1 MKASIRQAAA
11 VAALGAAVFGMAS
24 AQAASVPPM
33 QKVDGIET
41 MSGGIGVGEAAA
53 MQSEARHWPL
63 TLEFAI
69 KDKARSDYAAD
80 VNVLVRDTHG
90 HTVLQTTAQGPF
102 LLARLNP
109 GQYTVQASLDGKT
122 LQQKV
127 MVGHQPARHLFL
139 WPAGTDESAS

>member
-53 MQSEARHWPL
+53 IQAQARQWPL
-63 TLEFAI
+63 TLEFAVR
-69 KDKARSDYAAD
+69 DKARSDYAAD

-109 GQYTVQASLDGKT
+109 GQYMVQASLNGKT

>member
-11 VAALGAAVFGMAS
+11 VAALGAALFGMAS
-24 AQAASVPPM
+24 AQAGVVPPM
-33 QKVDGIET
+33 QKIDGIEI
-41 MSGGIGVGEAAA
+41 MSGGIGDGEAAA
-53 MQSEARHWPL
+53 IQSEARHWPL

-69 KDKARSDYAAD
+69 KNKARSNYAAD
-80 VNVLVRDTHG
+80 VNVIVRDAKG
-90 HTVLQTTAQGPF
+90 HTVLQTTSDGPF

-127 MVGHQPARHLFL
+127 MVGHQPARRLFL

>member
-1 MKASIRQAAA
+1 MKASIRHAT
-11 VAALGAAVFGMAS
+11 ALTALSLALFGMAS
-24 AQAASVPPM
+24 VQAAGVPPM
-33 QKVDGIET
+33 HKIDGIET
-41 MSGGIGVGEAAA
+41 VSGGIGDGEAAA
-53 MQSEARHWPL
+53 IQSEARHWPL

-69 KDKARSDYAAD
+69 RDKAKSDYAAD
-80 VNVLVRDTHG
+80 VNVLVRDAKG
-90 HTVLQTTAQGPF
+90 HTVLQTTSGGPF

>member
-11 VAALGAAVFGMAS
+11 VAALGAALFGMAS
-24 AQAASVPPM
+24 AQAGVVPPM
-33 QKVDGIET
+33 QKIDGIEI
-41 MSGGIGVGEAAA
+41 MSGGIGDGEAAA
-53 MQSEARHWPL
+53 IQSEARHWPL

-69 KDKARSDYAAD
+69 KNKARSNYAAD
-80 VNVLVRDTHG
+80 VNVIVRDAKG
-90 HTVLQTTAQGPF
+90 HTVLQTTSDGPF

-109 GQYTVQASLDGKT
+109 GQYTVQASLAGKT

-127 MVGHQPARHLFL
+127 MVGHQPVRRLFL

>member
-11 VAALGAAVFGMAS
+11 VAALGAALFGMAS
-24 AQAASVPPM
+24 AQAAGAPPM
-33 QKVDGIET
+33 QKIDGIEV
-41 MSGGIGVGEAAA
+41 MSGGIGDGEAAA
-53 MQSEARHWPL
+53 IQSEARHWPL

-80 VNVLVRDTHG
+80 VNVTVRDAKG
-90 HTVLQTTAQGPF
+90 HTVLQTTSGGPF

-109 GQYTVQASLDGKT
+109 GPYTVQASLDGKT

>member
-109 GQYTVQASLDGKT
+109 GQYMVQASLNGKT

>member
-11 VAALGAAVFGMAS
+11 VAALGVALFGVAS
-24 AQAASVPPM
+24 AQAASAPPM

-41 MSGGIGVGEAAA
+41 MSGGIGDGEAAA

-69 KDKARSDYAAD
+69 KDKAKSDYAAD

-90 HTVLQTTAQGPF
+90 HTVLQTTAEGPF

>member
-127 MVGHQPARHLFL
+127 MVGHRPARHLFL